1 MTNPRP
7 LWLIALGVTSVVAA
21 ATSAGAEMRTAAD
34 RAESL
39 KRAADAPAY
48 QRVAYPPARSAA
60 SRRPGPRD
68 HRAYSREI
76 AEASALYGVP
86 ERLIWAVIR
95 VESDFDH
102 RAVSRTGAQ
111 GLMQLMP
118 ETAAILG
125 VRDPFDARE
134 NIHAGTRHL
143 RAMMVRFRHDLRL
156 AVAAYNAGEKPV
168 AAHRGVPPYPE
179 TRQYVTQVLRLY
191 GTPVEWPR
199 SSGRDV
205 QRLVRQDGTI
215 VYTNIQYGQ
224 VASAGR

>member
-1 MTNPRP
+1 MTNLRP
-7 LWLIALGVTSVVAA
+7 LWLVAVGVASVVAA
-21 ATSAGAEMRTAAD
+21 VTPCGAEMRTASNQSGS
-34 RAESL
+34 AERVRNGSAH
-39 KRAADAPAY
+39 RRVVPAS
-48 QRVAYPPARSAA
+48 ARSTTGN
-60 SRRPGPRD
+60 PG
-68 HRAYSREI
+68 AYAREI

-95 VESDFDH
+95 VESGFDH
-102 RAVSRTGAQ
+102 RAVSRAGAQ

-125 VRDPFDARE
+125 VRDPFDPRE
-134 NIHAGTRHL
+134 NIHGGTRHL
-143 RAMMVRFRHDLRL
+143 RAMMMRFRNDLRL
-156 AVAAYNAGEKPV
+156 AVAAYNAGESPV

-179 TRQYVTQVLRLY
+179 TRQYVSQVLRLY

-205 QRLVRQDGTI
+205 HRLVRQDGTI

-224 VASAGR
+224 VASSGR